1 MTGTVWP
8 RARWAAPFPR
18 WGWWGLLLIAVFWPV
33 NWFWP
38 GLRTHLAFFPLWLGY
53 ALTMDALA
61 YRQKGTSLIARS
73 ARRFAFL
80 FLLSAPVWWLF
91 EAFNVRLQ
99 NWQYLGREYFDDLT
113 YGLLATLAFSTVMP
127 AVFATVE
134 WMAGHAWVQRL
145 RHGPVVRLG
154 PRAPWLMALLGLL
167 GVALLLAWP
176 RFFFPLVWV
185 APYLLVEAFNLARG
199 YPTALQGLAR
209 GDWRVPGVVALGTLF
224 TGFFW
229 ELWNV
234 FSYPKWVY
242 DVPFVDFL
250 HLFEMPLLGYLGY
263 LPFGLELFAFYHAV
277 MGLLGH
283 PQDDY
288 LLQGLHAA
296 FRRHSGEA

>member
-1 MTGTVWP
+1 MAQAT
-8 RARWAAPFPR
+8 RMSAHFAAPFPR
-18 WGWWGLLLIAVFWPV
+18 WGWWGLALIAVFWPV

-61 YRQKGTSLIARS
+61 YRQKGTSLVSRS
-73 ARRFAFL
+73 AWKFVGL

-91 EAFNVRLQ
+91 EAFNVRLR
-99 NWQYLGREYFDDLT
+99 NWQYLGREFFDELT
-113 YGLLATLAFSTVMP
+113 YAVLATIAFSTVMP

-134 WMAGHAWVQRL
+134 WMAGQRWIQAF
-145 RHGPVVRLG
+145 RQGPRVALG
-154 PRAPWLMALLGLL
+154 PSIAAPMALAGLL
-167 GVALLLAWP
+167 GVFLLLAWP
-176 RFFFPLVWV
+176 RYFFPLVWV
-185 APYLLVEAFNLARG
+185 APYLIVEAFNLWRG
-199 YPTALQGLAR
+199 HPTALEGLPQ
-209 GDWRVPGVVALGTLF
+209 GDWRLPVALALGTLF

-263 LPFGLELFAFYHAV
+263 LPFGLELYAFYHAA
-277 MGLLGH
+277 MGLLGRSGE
-283 PQDDY
+283 DY
-288 LLQGLHAA
+288 LTRGLHQALQ
-296 FRRHSGEA
+296 RHA